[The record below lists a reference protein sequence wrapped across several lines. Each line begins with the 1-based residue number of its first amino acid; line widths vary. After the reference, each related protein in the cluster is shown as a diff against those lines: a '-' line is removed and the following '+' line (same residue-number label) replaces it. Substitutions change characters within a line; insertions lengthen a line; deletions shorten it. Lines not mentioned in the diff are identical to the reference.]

1 MDDDLATIAVPER
14 RRANRPVVGLVLT
27 GGGARSAYQVGVLRA
42 LAQLLPRARN
52 PFPII
57 VGTSAGAVSAGVLA
71 AEAHQWRRAVV
82 GLEEVWANFRAEQ
95 VFRVDPW
102 HMLRAGLHWLF
113 SLVSGGTMVAPPKSM
128 LDNSP
133 LRELLSA
140 HVDWRGVRRS
150 IERGHLRALALCAT
164 SYASGHSVAFYDGV
178 DSIKEWSRV
187 QRIGRHARLT
197 LDHLMASVA
206 IPLLFP
212 PMSLRD
218 EYFGDGAMRQ
228 LNPLSPAI
236 HLGAERLLVIGVR
249 AREDAGVAAPRAVSA
264 MPTPGQILG
273 YMLDTLFTD
282 QIFGDLE
289 QCERINDLVRA
300 APEAA
305 RGLRYVETL
314 MLAPSVDPR
323 EIAARHAH
331 EMPRGLRALLRVIGG
346 RGDTA
351 GSQLSSYLMFE
362 SGYTRE
368 LIELGYQDAMGAR
381 TTILPFMKG
390 EALPSVITAAGI
402 TQTTRALQRMDI
414 RREFWEP
421 ADEAPAE
428 ERTGAQRIS

>member
-1 MDDDLATIAVPER
+1 MDDAVTTLSERRIAV
-14 RRANRPVVGLVLT
+14 RPVVGLVLT

-57 VGTSAGAVSAGVLA
+57 VGTSAGAVAAGVLA

-102 HMLRAGLHWLF
+102 HMLRAGLHWLL
-113 SLVSGGTMVAPPKSM
+113 SLVSGGTLVAPPKSM
-128 LDNSP
+128 LDNAP
-133 LRELLSA
+133 LRELLRT
-140 HVDWRGVRRS
+140 HVDWSGVRRS

-164 SYASGHSVAFYDGV
+164 SYASGHSVAFYDGIE
-178 DSIKEWSRV
+178 SLSEWSRV

-212 PMSLRD
+212 PMPLGH

-236 HLGAERLLVIGVR
+236 HLGAERLLIIGVR
-249 AREDAGVAAPRAVSA
+249 AREDAGVATPRAEPA

-282 QIFGDLE
+282 QIYGDLE
-289 QCERINDLVRA
+289 QCERINELVRA
-300 APEAA
+300 APAA
-305 RGLRYVETL
+305 APGLRHVETL

-323 EIAARHAH
+323 EVAARHAH

-346 RGDTA
+346 SGDTA

-362 SGYTRE
+362 SGYTQE
-368 LIELGYQDAMGAR
+368 LIELGYEDAMGAR
-381 TTILPFMKG
+381 TTLLAFMKG
-390 EALPSVITAAGI
+390 ETPPSVARAAGV
-402 TQTTRALQRMDI
+402 TQAT
-414 RREFWEP
+414 
-421 ADEAPAE
+421 
-428 ERTGAQRIS
+428 